1 MFKVF
6 KGTGIESSYS
16 ISANPL
22 FVSNNTW
29 TIYPAKHR
37 TTKKKVSVWQFS
49 KKDLEARLQAN
60 GVLNRTNRSMI
71 MDDIFAVLG
80 NYVSNLSKFKHP
92 NFLTVIEPL
101 EDHKNRMLFVTE
113 YVVDDLATLNK
124 SDLDEIIITKGLL
137 QIASGLKFLHQS
149 VHTVHMNLAPSSIF
163 ITENFDWKISGMQ
176 FIEVMENKIQ
186 EKYVDPLDSR
196 LPSFLSID
204 FRYSSPNLLLK
215 HNVDYINDLFSVGCL
230 IYYLFNEGR
239 SLLECSSSSL
249 LEYERTFNK
258 LKHILGS
265 ANLYHHASFNSIP
278 RNYIDVFIRML
289 KETQESNKDVL
300 MLQPPLT
307 VDDLLASAIFNNDLI
322 RILNVIDEFP
332 TLSQQEKIEYLM
344 NLTKDLSNFPRA
356 LLINKFIPV
365 LSDLIIPLLSAKSV
379 NEDDQKVIILASQNL
394 LILSNQ
400 ISQLTFSDK
409 IFPLLNKILNE
420 QNLPS
425 YDLLL
430 VSNID
435 TIKTKL
441 GANETDSGS
450 KHTQLF
456 QKLLNKLFEK
466 SMVAR
471 NDPNTVQLQEKV
483 LTSLHVFLNYQTY
496 STITTQMFPAVC
508 QLFSTTS
515 SLKIKN
521 LTIKAFILMISGMKE
536 KNLDN
541 YVIVEKLLPLLQNT
555 HVSNFKNANLLM
567 NMVQLYE
574 SIFHKL
580 NKSPTTI
587 SVGKN
592 EVCVS
597 ELIRDSIFFQLWK
610 LTNFVSRKGDL
621 DGLFRII
628 GEIESYLKKSV
639 TAKLK
644 ETDADSSLQPGVINH
659 APSAPAPAKPL
670 DDFEDFQAAPS
681 KSAPLRLQPIK
692 QYTPPVAQAAQ
703 AVNLSTLSFGATS
716 TQPPAANSQQT
727 FAVMQPMKATKVSS
741 PQPSPAATPA
751 PTSPAIDWT
760 KTMAP
765 KLRTGAASYESL
777 I

>member
-344 NLTKDLSNFPRA
+344 NLTKDLSSFPRA

-409 IFPLLNKILNE
+409 IFPLLNKILTE

-471 NDPNTVQLQEKV
+471 NDPNTVQLQDKV

-681 KSAPLRLQPIK
+681 KSAPLRLQPTK

>member
-344 NLTKDLSNFPRA
+344 NLTKDLSSFPRA

-681 KSAPLRLQPIK
+681 KSAPLRLQPTK

>member
-307 VDDLLASAIFNNDLI
+307 VDDLLASTIFNNDLI

-628 GEIESYLKKSV
+628 GEIELYLKKSV

-681 KSAPLRLQPIK
+681 KSAPLRLQPTK

>member
-113 YVVDDLATLNK
+113 YVVDDLATLSK

-344 NLTKDLSNFPRA
+344 NLTKDLSSFPRA

-681 KSAPLRLQPIK
+681 KSAPLRLQPTK

>member
-6 KGTGIESSYS
+6 KGSGIESSYS
-16 ISANPL
+16 VSANPL

-60 GVLNRTNRSMI
+60 GVLNRTNRTML
-71 MDDIFAVLG
+71 MDDICTVLS
-80 NYVSNLSKFKHP
+80 NYVGNLSKFKHP

-101 EDHKNRMLFVTE
+101 EHHKNKMLFVTE

-149 VHTVHMNLAPSSIF
+149 VHTVHMNLTPSSVF
-163 ITENFDWKISGMQ
+163 VTENFDWKISGMQ
-176 FIEVMENKIQ
+176 FIEVLENAVQ

-196 LPSFLSID
+196 LPSFMSVE
-204 FRYSSPNLLLK
+204 FQYSSPNLLLK

-230 IYYLFNEGR
+230 IFYLFNDGR
-239 SLLECSSSSL
+239 SLLECSNSSL
-249 LEYERTFNK
+249 LEYERSFNK
-258 LKHILGS
+258 LKQILGS
-265 ANLYHHASFNSIP
+265 ANLHNHASFNSIP
-278 RNYIDVFIRML
+278 RNYIDIFIRLL

-300 MLQPPLT
+300 VLQTPLT
-307 VDDLLASAIFNNDLI
+307 VDDLLASKIFKNDLI

-332 TLSQQEKIEYLM
+332 TLSQQEKIEYLA
-344 NLTKDLSNFPRA
+344 NLTKDLSSFPRA
-356 LLINKFIPV
+356 LLINKFIPL
-365 LSDLIIPLLSAKSV
+365 LSGLITPLLSAKRVS
-379 NEDDQKVIILASQNL
+379 EDDQKIIILASQNL

-400 ISQLTFSDK
+400 LSQLTFSDK
-409 IFPLLNKILNE
+409 IFPLLNRILNE
-420 QNLPS
+420 QNMPG

-435 TIKTKL
+435 TVRTKL
-441 GANETDSGS
+441 GANENDLGS

-456 QKLLNKLFEK
+456 QNLLSKLFEK
-466 SMVAR
+466 SVVAS
-471 NDPNTVQLQEKV
+471 NDPSTVQLQEKV
-483 LTSLHVFLNYQTY
+483 LTSLAVFLNYQTY
-496 STITTQMFPAVC
+496 SAITTQIFPAVC

-521 LTIKAFILMISGMKE
+521 LTINAFILMISGMND

-541 YVIVEKLLPLLQNT
+541 YIIVEKLLPLVQNT
-555 HVSNFKNANLLM
+555 QASNFKNANLLM
-567 NMVQLYE
+567 NMVRLYE
-574 SIFHKL
+574 SLFHKL
-580 NKSPTTI
+580 NRSPPTI
-587 SVGKN
+587 SVAKQ
-592 EVCVS
+592 EVDVS

-610 LTNFVSRKGDL
+610 LTNFVSRKSDL
-621 DGLFRII
+621 DGIFRII
-628 GEIESYLKKSV
+628 GEIETYLRNSV

-644 ETDADSSLQPGVINH
+644 ETNADSSPLPAVVN
-659 APSAPAPAKPL
+659 SAASATAAANPL
-670 DDFEDFQAAPS
+670 EDFEDFQAAPS
-681 KSAPLRLQPIK
+681 KSAPLRLKPTK
-692 QYTPPVAQAAQ
+692 QYAPPVAPAAPAAQ
-703 AVNLSTLSFGATS
+703 AAAPDILSFGAAS
-716 TQPPAANSQQT
+716 AQPQTVHSQQT
-727 FAVMQPMKATKVSS
+727 LAVMQPMKATRVSS
-741 PQPSPAATPA
+741 PQPTP
-751 PTSPAIDWT
+751 PAIDWN

-765 KLRTGAASYESL
+765 KLRTATPAYDSL

>member
-80 NYVSNLSKFKHP
+80 IYVSNLSKFKHP

-300 MLQPPLT
+300 MLQPPFT
-307 VDDLLASAIFNNDLI
+307 VDDLLASTIFNNDLI

-344 NLTKDLSNFPRA
+344 NLTKDLSSFPRA

-435 TIKTKL
+435 TMKTKL

-471 NDPNTVQLQEKV
+471 NDPNTVQLQDKV

-541 YVIVEKLLPLLQNT
+541 YVIVEKLLPLLQKT

-621 DGLFRII
+621 DVLFRII

-639 TAKLK
+639 SAKLK

-681 KSAPLRLQPIK
+681 KSTPLRLQPTK

-703 AVNLSTLSFGATS
+703 AVNLSILSFGATS

-741 PQPSPAATPA
+741 PQPSPAGTPA

-765 KLRTGAASYESL
+765 KLRTGAASYDSL

>member
-16 ISANPL
+16 VSANPL

-71 MDDIFAVLG
+71 MDDVCTALR
-80 NYVSNLSKFKHP
+80 NYVGNLSKFKHP

-137 QIASGLKFLHQS
+137 QIASALKFLHQS
-149 VHTVHMNLAPSSIF
+149 VHTVHMNLTPSSIF

-176 FIEVMENKIQ
+176 FIEVMENQIQ

-196 LPSFLSID
+196 LPSFLSIE

-230 IYYLFNEGR
+230 IFYLFNDGK
-239 SLLECSSSSL
+239 SLLDCSSSSL
-249 LEYERTFNK
+249 LEYERTFNR
-258 LKHILGS
+258 LKQILGS
-265 ANLYHHASFNSIP
+265 ANLNSHASFNSIP
-278 RNYIDVFIRML
+278 RNYIDIFIRLL
-289 KETQESNKDVL
+289 KDTQESNKDVL
-300 MLQPPLT
+300 MLQTPLT
-307 VDDLLASAIFNNDLI
+307 VDDLLASKIFNNDLI

-332 TLSQQEKIEYLM
+332 TLSQQEKIEYLA
-344 NLTKDLSNFPRA
+344 NLTKDLPSFPRA

-365 LSDLIIPLLSAKSV
+365 LSDLITPLLSAKSV
-379 NEDDQKVIILASQNL
+379 SEDDQKVIILASQNL
-394 LILSNQ
+394 LILSSQ
-400 ISQLTFSDK
+400 LSQLTFSDK
-409 IFPLLNKILNE
+409 IFPLLNRILNE
-420 QNLPS
+420 QNMPS

-441 GANETDSGS
+441 GANETDLGT

-466 SMVAR
+466 SMVAS
-471 NDPNTVQLQEKV
+471 NDPNTVQLQDKV
-483 LTSLHVFLNYQTY
+483 LTSLSVFLKYQTY
-496 STITTQMFPAVC
+496 STITTQIFPAVC

-521 LTIKAFILMISGMKE
+521 LTINAFVLMISGMKE
-536 KNLDN
+536 KNIDN
-541 YVIVEKLLPLLQNT
+541 YIIVEKLLPLVQNT
-555 HVSNFKNANLLM
+555 HASNFKNANLLM
-567 NMVQLYE
+567 NMVRLYE

-580 NKSPTTI
+580 NKSPATI
-587 SVGKN
+587 SVAKN
-592 EVCVS
+592 EVDVA
-597 ELIRDSIFFQLWK
+597 ELIRDSVFFQLWK
-610 LTNFVSRKGDL
+610 LTNFVSRKSDL
-621 DGLFRII
+621 DGLLRVI
-628 GEIESYLKKSV
+628 GEIEVYLRKSV

-644 ETDADSSLQPGVINH
+644 ETETASTAST
-659 APSAPAPAKPL
+659 PAVAKPATPATPANPL

-681 KSAPLRLQPIK
+681 KSAPLRLQPTK
-692 QYTPPVAQAAQ
+692 QYTPPGAPAAQAATT
-703 AVNLSTLSFGATS
+703 NG
-716 TQPPAANSQQT
+716 QQT
-727 FAVMQPMKATKVSS
+727 FAVMQPMKATRVSS

-751 PTSPAIDWT
+751 PASPSIDWT

-765 KLRTGAASYESL
+765 KLRTTAPTYDSL